1 MSNYRT
7 NMLKETLRIIAVLLL
22 LIVAIAD
29 DFPFY
34 SKMKDP
40 KTQFVLAII
49 TIGFILYD
57 SIFGFIM
64 GLVLMLIYY
73 EIYKKVKN
81 IKKIKT
87 SENTTENSQKITPV
101 MMDYITND
109 HLLSAQNNVVHE
121 NNYNTE
127 VKGLLKGF
135 NNEGMYSAQ
144 GMDKENLSKAG
155 YDYNDK
161 YFSYE

>member
-1 MSNYRT
+1 
-7 NMLKETLRIIAVLLL
+7 MLRETLRIIAVLLL

-34 SKMKDP
+34 SKMKDA

-49 TIGFILYD
+49 TIGFILFD
-57 SIFGFIM
+57 TIFGFIM

-73 EIYKKVKN
+73 EIYKK
-81 IKKIKT
+81 IKKIKK
-87 SENTTENSQKITPV
+87 SSGDNTVNNEKKINPI
-101 MMDYITND
+101 MMDYITNE
-109 HLLSAQNNVVHE
+109 HLVSAQNNVVTE

-144 GMDKENLSKAG
+144 GIDKENLSKAG